1 MLKIYCGRESADRE
15 KFIMSRID
23 PRGRALLIVPDQYT
37 LEAERRLFEE
47 TGAEAL
53 MDVEVTS
60 MSRLGSRLLQEL
72 GGSKRTFID
81 KYGRH
86 MILSH
91 VLREHR
97 DELQIFGGL
106 EEKNSFLEMINN
118 FISEMKQYNS
128 GLAELEAV
136 KEQVKEG
143 TYVHR
148 KLSDLSLIYGEY
160 EKRIRGKYTDSEDY
174 IDLFLSRIGES
185 ELIKGNRI
193 WIYGFDSFA
202 PKALSVIGELM
213 TYAEEVSVVLT
224 ADRNRNSR
232 DAELFDLA
240 EMVIRNLRNTAEAR
254 GIECMEADIPAG
266 FETYPDHH
274 KYAAVRHIEREIYAL
289 PSEPFK
295 GWGDEDLPVFVEAS
309 NLYNEAENAAAYV
322 LHLIRDKGYRL
333 GDIRLILNDQEVRGA
348 IVRRVFGE
356 YGLEIFMDQGREA
369 EDNPIIRYVMSLLD
383 AAVGNYSTPDIM
395 AMLKTGFAGLGPEE
409 VSDLENYAIKY
420 RIKGTMWLK
429 PFTKGTFEYEEED
442 LIRLNTLRETAV
454 QHVKTLREALKQD
467 TYEGFIEEFYGILR
481 DEVDLPSRIGA
492 LVDAQLDQDRSDLAE
507 ETDQVWDSFIK
518 IMEQIREIMGSERF
532 RPKDLRD
539 LLQTGLSGIRVGML
553 PPSKD
558 GLLMGTMQRTRMGRT
573 RALIVIGANEGI
585 LPSGKPAPGIFGDEE
600 KELFSSRG
608 VEFSKT
614 DSVVLM
620 EEKMGIY
627 RNLSGAGEK
636 LYISYSMSDLD
647 GKSQKASSVWTKLRE
662 LFPDAVVRRDAVSDR
677 NLGML
682 LNGESSGLRHLANAL
697 ERYTEG
703 EKLPEY
709 AVEGLDWY
717 KTHAADKLEPL
728 ARGLTFTNESEELGR
743 DLASRLYKRDPSGE
757 LGVSPSRIERFS
769 RCPFSHFITYGLR
782 PEERRVYEIAP
793 REIGDVY
800 HNCLMKM
807 TDKLTVKGLALTDP
821 ESPWMKITDG
831 QLRDMVEGFVK
842 EETGKY
848 RDGLFR
854 RGAEESYHAERMK
867 ESAVRVCRTLVD
879 QVRSGDILRGR
890 FEVAFGRGR
899 EIPPVEI
906 DLGEDLGHEKAY
918 IEGKID
924 RVDYLPDSRVKIIDY
939 KTGGEDFVIKEAKEG
954 FRLQLMLYLEAAL
967 EKSGKPAGVFYFNIK
982 DPSIKVEGKNMDEAS
997 DLPDEDYLKSE
1008 ITKAF
1013 KMNGIMV
1020 DDPEVIRN
1028 IAGDFDGYSDV
1039 VALRKSSKDGS
1050 VSSTSKSENKLLSED
1065 EFRELRET
1073 VAGKVA
1079 EKTADLLK
1087 GKTDIFPMKTSKTS
1101 ACDKCRLKGI
1111 CRFNTI
1117 FEGNKWNPVE

>member
-409 VSDLENYAIKY
+409 VSDLENYA
-420 RIKGTMWLK
+420 
-429 PFTKGTFEYEEED
+429 
-442 LIRLNTLRETAV
+442 
-454 QHVKTLREALKQD
+454 
-467 TYEGFIEEFYGILR
+467 
-481 DEVDLPSRIGA
+481 
-492 LVDAQLDQDRSDLAE
+492 
-507 ETDQVWDSFIK
+507 
-518 IMEQIREIMGSERF
+518 
-532 RPKDLRD
+532 
-539 LLQTGLSGIRVGML
+539 
-553 PPSKD
+553 
-558 GLLMGTMQRTRMGRT
+558 
-573 RALIVIGANEGI
+573 
-585 LPSGKPAPGIFGDEE
+585 
-600 KELFSSRG
+600 
-608 VEFSKT
+608 
-614 DSVVLM
+614 
-620 EEKMGIY
+620 
-627 RNLSGAGEK
+627 
-636 LYISYSMSDLD
+636 
-647 GKSQKASSVWTKLRE
+647 
-662 LFPDAVVRRDAVSDR
+662 
-677 NLGML
+677 
-682 LNGESSGLRHLANAL
+682 
-697 ERYTEG
+697 
-703 EKLPEY
+703 
-709 AVEGLDWY
+709 
-717 KTHAADKLEPL
+717 
-728 ARGLTFTNESEELGR
+728 
-743 DLASRLYKRDPSGE
+743 
-757 LGVSPSRIERFS
+757 
-769 RCPFSHFITYGLR
+769 
-782 PEERRVYEIAP
+782 
-793 REIGDVY
+793 
-800 HNCLMKM
+800 
-807 TDKLTVKGLALTDP
+807 
-821 ESPWMKITDG
+821 
-831 QLRDMVEGFVK
+831 
-842 EETGKY
+842 
-848 RDGLFR
+848 
-854 RGAEESYHAERMK
+854 
-867 ESAVRVCRTLVD
+867 
-879 QVRSGDILRGR
+879 
-890 FEVAFGRGR
+890 
-899 EIPPVEI
+899 
-906 DLGEDLGHEKAY
+906 
-918 IEGKID
+918 
-924 RVDYLPDSRVKIIDY
+924 
-939 KTGGEDFVIKEAKEG
+939 
-954 FRLQLMLYLEAAL
+954 
-967 EKSGKPAGVFYFNIK
+967 
-982 DPSIKVEGKNMDEAS
+982 
-997 DLPDEDYLKSE
+997 
-1008 ITKAF
+1008 
-1013 KMNGIMV
+1013 
-1020 DDPEVIRN
+1020 
-1028 IAGDFDGYSDV
+1028 
-1039 VALRKSSKDGS
+1039 
-1050 VSSTSKSENKLLSED
+1050 
-1065 EFRELRET
+1065 
-1073 VAGKVA
+1073 
-1079 EKTADLLK
+1079 
-1087 GKTDIFPMKTSKTS
+1087 
-1101 ACDKCRLKGI
+1101 
-1111 CRFNTI
+1111 
-1117 FEGNKWNPVE
+1117 